1 MEYSP
6 NRRHKRHEVQDV
18 FGSLLFTIDVTV
30 MNMSIDGMAI
40 ESSKRLNVGRK
51 YILKIGHSDKVL
63 RLNGKVV
70 WCNLIKAMKTDQGA
84 VVPVYKAGIE
94 FDGVISDKA
103 KDLRNF
109 LEDNVIIKLE
119 NRLFG
124 RFKVRLKQSINLDSE
139 YDFHVQTMSQSG
151 MLIETE
157 LLPDKESVFDMEL
170 KFNGN
175 TISIK
180 GRVVYVKQIS
190 EPGGKQEKS
199 HLGIE
204 FVEFDEEAKKVL
216 EDFIV
221 NELEDN

>member
-1 MEYSP
+1 
-6 NRRHKRHEVQDV
+6 
-18 FGSLLFTIDVTV
+18 

-51 YILKIGHSDKVL
+51 YILKLGHNDKVL

-94 FDGVISDKA
+94 FDDVISDKA

-109 LEDNVIIKLE
+109 LEENVIIKLE

-124 RFKVRLKQSINLDSE
+124 RFKVRPRQSVNLDSE
-139 YDFHVQTMSQSG
+139 YDFHVQTLSLSG

-175 TISIK
+175 TILIK
-180 GRVVYVKQIS
+180 GRVAYIKQVG
-190 EPGGKQEKS
+190 EPESKQEKS

-204 FVEFDEEAKKVL
+204 FYEIDDAAKKVL

-221 NELEDN
+221 NELESS